1 MNLTRETVD
10 PRGDEIA
17 LAIGLTHDVAG
28 RVRAFA
34 NTRVPAIGWILHC
47 RPRGGASQQSVV
59 CGRHAWRLAEL
70 AVQQVRRLRETDAV
84 KGRVHLFIAGPNA
97 FTFFLG
103 QHQQALGPVSSYEW
117 DFDGQRGGG
126 YSLGLSVGG

>member
-1 MNLTRETVD
+1 MSQRSDRLGIPNVSQ
-10 PRGDEIA
+10 
-17 LAIGLTHDVAG
+17 
-28 RVRAFA
+28 AF
-34 NTRVPAIGWILHC
+34 R
-47 RPRGGASQQSVV
+47 SVV
-59 CGRHAWRLAEL
+59 
-70 AVQQVRRLRETDAV
+70 
-84 KGRVHLFIAGPNA
+84 FIAGPNA